1 MKQPQ
6 CACGLPAKRCE
17 VRKPGLKHP
26 RGTVFFNCPNSLSD
40 PLNKCEFWIT
50 EEEWIKRSKAAGR
63 TATTAG
69 KAERGAASKA
79 EGAAA
84 AKRID
89 DDLADELADALA
101 MLRLL
106 EQKITKLSAR
116 VAVRSDE
123 GEVAARLG

>member
-1 MKQPQ
+1 MQ
-6 CACGLPAKRCE
+6 
-17 VRKPGLKHP
+17 
-26 RGTVFFNCPNSLSD
+26 
-40 PLNKCEFWIT
+40 
-50 EEEWIKRSKAAGR
+50 
-63 TATTAG
+63 AG